1 MKVIPVQLELHLLA
15 VMSEQLLPFRH
26 CAQVLSGLWQLASQ
40 EKLDEFKLQ
49 D

>member
-1 MKVIPVQLELHLLA
+1 MIPVHSELHLLA

-26 CAQVLSGLWQLASQ
+26 CAQLLSGAAQLASH
-40 EKLDEFKLQ
+40 EKFDELRLQ